1 MTLPFFVFFVPHGE
15 NGVLRHDT
23 ATSRLRVLGWSCRQ
37 RLFRADDAT
46 AVPHDRLIGQRQGK
60 LGVLLHNN
68 GRHLANGDKVA
79 NQAH

>member
-1 MTLPFFVFFVPHGE
+1 MP
-15 NGVLRHDT
+15 LR
-23 ATSRLRVLGWSCRQ
+23 SQ
-37 RLFRADDAT
+37 
-46 AVPHDRLIGQRQGK
+46 HDRLIGQRQGK